1 MKQVDRAVA
10 ITPETTTK
18 IFQTARAVNHFNVFC
33 GTKAK
38 NVADT
43 GKKILTYTGAD
54 GTGTC
59 TYNYSDDKNIEMLT
73 DLFYGIAFTMDVG
86 RKLDFERRFDRLG
99 LDAELLSLENAV
111 KSKDALELGNIAPT
125 LKMIASDTDVMQRA
139 RMRAG
144 KLLDQATN
152 K

>member
-1 MKQVDRAVA
+1 
-10 ITPETTTK
+10 
-18 IFQTARAVNHFNVFC
+18 
-33 GTKAK
+33 
-38 NVADT
+38 
-43 GKKILTYTGAD
+43 
-54 GTGTC
+54 
-59 TYNYSDDKNIEMLT
+59 
-73 DLFYGIAFTMDVG
+73 VG

-111 KSKDALELGNIAPT
+111 KSKDALELGNIAST
-125 LKMIASDTDVMQRA
+125 LKTIASDTDVMQRA